1 LSTTD
6 PLQKRVESKIKPKGD
21 IIMSNTNLTSYNF
34 HDSNIRV
41 EQNDKGEVLFC
52 LADVC
57 ASLNLSTPA
66 KTANQIKEEFGR
78 DELNSCLLK
87 DANNHGQ
94 QCTMI
99 TEPQLYFVMMR
110 SNSKIAREFRQW
122 ICNEVLPE
130 IRKRGAYVAKSE
142 NKEPATKKWYI
153 EQLTALFES
162 YGVNREVLARALDI
176 TSRAFK
182 QGYAIGLNK
191 AEEEHA
197 RNDSEMLLSDD
208 EAQAIDHVVHYH
220 KLFRPDILKACK
232 ELRDI
237 KAQAMK
243 LVLALDNIPD
253 ARLYESAV
261 ATDISVS
268 KLERFQ
274 LTYPKKSA

>member
-1 LSTTD
+1 
-6 PLQKRVESKIKPKGD
+6 
-21 IIMSNTNLTSYNF
+21 MSNSNLTSYNF
-34 HDSNIRV
+34 HNSDIRV
-41 EQNDKGEVLFC
+41 VQNDKGEVLFC

-57 ASLNLSTPA
+57 AVLQL
-66 KTANQIKEEFGR
+66 ANPNHAVNSIKEEFSIPT
-78 DELNSCLLK
+78 LNVGMVTRPDGSRIE
-87 DANNHGQ
+87 ANF
-94 QCTMI
+94 I

-110 SNSKIAREFRQW
+110 SRAKIAREFRQW

-142 NKEPATKKWYI
+142 NKEPAIKKSWYV

-162 YGVNREVLARALDI
+162 YGVNREVLACALDI

-182 QGYAIGLNK
+182 QGYAIGINK
-191 AEEEHA
+191 AEEDHA

-208 EAQAIDHVVHYH
+208 EAQAIDHVVYYH
-220 KLFRPDILKACK
+220 KLFRPDVLKACK

>member
-1 LSTTD
+1 
-6 PLQKRVESKIKPKGD
+6 
-21 IIMSNTNLTSYNF
+21 MSNSNLTSYNF
-34 HDSNIRV
+34 HNSDIRV
-41 EQNDKGEVLFC
+41 VQNDKGEVLFC

-57 ASLNLSTPA
+57 ASLNLSQSN
-66 KTANQIKEEFGR
+66 KTANQIKEEFGGT
-78 DELNSCLLK
+78 ELNSAPLK
-87 DANNHGQ
+87 TKGGVQ

-142 NKEPATKKWYI
+142 NKEPATKKCWYV

-208 EAQAIDHVVHYH
+208 EAQAIDHVVYYH

-232 ELRDI
+232 ELRNI

>member
-1 LSTTD
+1 
-6 PLQKRVESKIKPKGD
+6 
-21 IIMSNTNLTSYNF
+21 MSNSNLTSYNF
-34 HDSNIRV
+34 HNSDIRV
-41 EQNDKGEVLFC
+41 VQNDKGEVLFC

-57 ASLNLSTPA
+57 ASLNLAQSN
-66 KTANQIKEEFGR
+66 KTANQIKEEFGST
-78 DELNSCLLK
+78 ELNSALLK

-142 NKEPATKKWYI
+142 NKEPATKKCWYV

-176 TSRAFK
+176 TVRAFN
-182 QGYAIGLNK
+182 QGYAIGINK

-208 EAQAIDHVVHYH
+208 EAQAIDHVVYYH

-274 LTYPKKSA
+274 QTYPKKSA

>member
-1 LSTTD
+1 
-6 PLQKRVESKIKPKGD
+6 
-21 IIMSNTNLTSYNF
+21 MSNSNLTSYNF
-34 HDSNIRV
+34 HNSDIRV

-52 LADVC
+52 LKDVC
-57 ASLNLSTPA
+57 STLQLSNINHVI
-66 KTANQIKEEFGR
+66 NQLKEEFEGVT
-78 DELNSCLLK
+78 LNVTPLK
-87 DANNHGQ
+87 TNGGIQNV
-94 QCTMI
+94 TFI

-110 SNSKIAREFRQW
+110 SRAKVAREFRQW
-122 ICNEVLPE
+122 ICNEVIPE

-142 NKEPATKKWYI
+142 TKTPATKKCWYV

-182 QGYAIGLNK
+182 QGYAIGINK
-191 AEEEHA
+191 AEEDHA

-208 EAQAIDHVVHYH
+208 EAQAIDHVVYYH

-268 KLERFQ
+268 KLKRFQ

>member
-1 LSTTD
+1 
-6 PLQKRVESKIKPKGD
+6 
-21 IIMSNTNLTSYNF
+21 MSNSNLTSYNF
-34 HDSNIRV
+34 HNSDIRV

-57 ASLNLSTPA
+57 ASLNLTNA
-66 KTANQIKEEFGR
+66 TVIANQVKDEFGIPK
-78 DELNSCLLK
+78 LNLGVVTRPDGSRIEV
-87 DANNHGQ
+87 NF
-94 QCTMI
+94 I

-110 SNSKIAREFRQW
+110 SRAKVAREFRQW

-142 NKEPATKKWYI
+142 NKEPATKKWYV

-162 YGVNREVLARALDI
+162 YGVNREVLVRALDI
-176 TSRAFK
+176 TVRAFN
-182 QGYAIGLNK
+182 QGYAIGINK
-191 AEEEHA
+191 AEEDHA

-208 EAQAIDHVVHYH
+208 EAQAIDHVVYYH

-268 KLERFQ
+268 K
-274 LTYPKKSA
+274 

>member
-1 LSTTD
+1 
-6 PLQKRVESKIKPKGD
+6 
-21 IIMSNTNLTSYNF
+21 MSNSNLTSYNF
-34 HDSNIRV
+34 HNSDIRV
-41 EQNDKGEVLFC
+41 VQNDKGEVLFC

-122 ICNEVLPE
+122 ICNEVLPS
-130 IRKRGAYVAKSE
+130 IRAQGAYVAKSE
-142 NKEPATKKWYI
+142 NKEPVTKKWYV

-191 AEEEHA
+191 AEEDHA

>member
-1 LSTTD
+1 
-6 PLQKRVESKIKPKGD
+6 
-21 IIMSNTNLTSYNF
+21 MSNTNLTSYNF
-34 HDSNIRV
+34 HNSDIRV
-41 EQNDKGEVLFC
+41 VQNDKGEVLFC

-57 ASLNLSTPA
+57 TSLNLTTPA
-66 KTANQIKEEFGR
+66 KTANQIKEEFELG
-78 DELNSCLLK
+78 ELNSCSFDTGYGVK
-87 DANNHGQ
+87 EF
-94 QCTMI
+94 TMI

-110 SNSKIAREFRQW
+110 SNSKVAREFRQW

-142 NKEPATKKWYI
+142 NKEPATKKSWYV

-191 AEEEHA
+191 AEEDHA

>member
-1 LSTTD
+1 
-6 PLQKRVESKIKPKGD
+6 
-21 IIMSNTNLTSYNF
+21 MSNTNLTSYNF

-57 ASLNLSTPA
+57 ASLNLQNPTHAS
-66 KTANQIKEEFGR
+66 NQIKEEFGCPT
-78 DELNSCLLK
+78 LNVAHLK
-87 DANNHGQ
+87 DSMNRDQ
-94 QCTMI
+94 KCTMI

-110 SNSKIAREFRQW
+110 SNSKVAREFRQW
-122 ICNEVLPE
+122 ICNEVLPS
-130 IRKRGAYVAKSE
+130 IRAQGAYVAKAE
-142 NKEPATKKWYI
+142 NKEPATKKCWYV

-162 YGVNREVLARALDI
+162 YGVNREVLVRALDI

-191 AEEEHA
+191 AEEDHA

>member
-1 LSTTD
+1 
-6 PLQKRVESKIKPKGD
+6 
-21 IIMSNTNLTSYNF
+21 MSNTNLTSYNF

-41 EQNDKGEVLFC
+41 EQNNKGEVLFC

-57 ASLNLSTPA
+57 KSLNLQNPTHA
-66 KTANQIKEEFGR
+66 VDQIKKEF
-78 DELNSCLLK
+78 ELPTLNVASFDTGYGVK
-87 DANNHGQ
+87 EF
-94 QCTMI
+94 TMI

-142 NKEPATKKWYI
+142 TKEPATKKWYV

-162 YGVNREVLARALDI
+162 YGVNREVLARTLDI
-176 TSRAFK
+176 TVRAFN
-182 QGYAIGLNK
+182 QGYAIGINK

-197 RNDSEMLLSDD
+197 RNESEMLLSDD

>member
-1 LSTTD
+1 
-6 PLQKRVESKIKPKGD
+6 
-21 IIMSNTNLTSYNF
+21 MSNSNLTSYNF
-34 HDSNIRV
+34 HNSNIRV
-41 EQNDKGEVLFC
+41 EQNDKSEVLFC

-57 ASLNLSTPA
+57 ASLNLAQSN
-66 KTANQIKEEFGR
+66 KTANQIKEEFELS
-78 DELNSCLLK
+78 ELNSASFDTGYGVK
-87 DANNHGQ
+87 EF
-94 QCTMI
+94 TMI

-110 SNSKIAREFRQW
+110 SRAKVAREFRQW
-122 ICNEVLPE
+122 ICNEVIPE

-142 NKEPATKKWYI
+142 NKEPATKKWYV

-182 QGYAIGLNK
+182 QGYAIGINK

-274 LTYPKKSA
+274 QTYPKKSA

>member
-1 LSTTD
+1 
-6 PLQKRVESKIKPKGD
+6 
-21 IIMSNTNLTSYNF
+21 MSNSNLTSYNF

-57 ASLNLSTPA
+57 TSLNLTTPA
-66 KTANQIKEEFGR
+66 KTANQIKEEFQGG
-78 DELNSCLLK
+78 ELNSYPLQTK
-87 DANNHGQ
+87 GGVQ

-122 ICNEVLPE
+122 ICNEVLPA
-130 IRKRGAYVAKSE
+130 IRAQGAYVAKSE
-142 NKEPATKKWYI
+142 NKEPVTKKWYV

-261 ATDISVS
+261 AADISVS

>member
-1 LSTTD
+1 
-6 PLQKRVESKIKPKGD
+6 
-21 IIMSNTNLTSYNF
+21 MSNTNLTSYNF
-34 HDSNIRV
+34 HDSDIRV

-57 ASLNLSTPA
+57 KSLNLQNPTHA
-66 KTANQIKEEFGR
+66 VDQIKKEF
-78 DELNSCLLK
+78 ELPTLNVASFDTGYGVK
-87 DANNHGQ
+87 EF
-94 QCTMI
+94 TMI

-130 IRKRGAYVAKSE
+130 IRKRGTYVAKSE
-142 NKEPATKKWYI
+142 NKEPATKKWYV

-162 YGVNREVLARALDI
+162 YGVNCEVLARALDI
-176 TSRAFK
+176 TVRAFN
-182 QGYAIGLNK
+182 QGYAIGINK

-197 RNDSEMLLSDD
+197 RNESEMLLSDD

-232 ELRDI
+232 ELRNI

>member
-1 LSTTD
+1 
-6 PLQKRVESKIKPKGD
+6 
-21 IIMSNTNLTSYNF
+21 MSNTNLTSYNF

-66 KTANQIKEEFGR
+66 KTANQIKEEFGWG
-78 DELNSCLLK
+78 ELNSCHLK
-87 DANNHGQ
+87 DSLGRDQ
-94 QCTMI
+94 DCTMI

-142 NKEPATKKWYI
+142 NKEPTTKKWYV

-162 YGVNREVLARALDI
+162 YGVNREVLVRALDI

-182 QGYAIGLNK
+182 QGYAIGINK

-208 EAQAIDHVVHYH
+208 EAQAIDHVVYYH

>member
-1 LSTTD
+1 
-6 PLQKRVESKIKPKGD
+6 
-21 IIMSNTNLTSYNF
+21 MSNSNLTSYNF
-34 HDSNIRV
+34 HNSDIRV

-57 ASLNLSTPA
+57 KSLNLQNPTHA
-66 KTANQIKEEFGR
+66 ANQIKEEFGR
-78 DELNSCLLK
+78 PTLDVALLK

-122 ICNEVLPE
+122 ICNEVLPS
-130 IRKRGAYVAKSE
+130 IRAQGAYVAKSE
-142 NKEPATKKWYI
+142 NKEPATKKWYV

-182 QGYAIGLNK
+182 QGYAIGINK

-208 EAQAIDHVVHYH
+208 EAQAIDHVVYYH

>member
-1 LSTTD
+1 
-6 PLQKRVESKIKPKGD
+6 
-21 IIMSNTNLTSYNF
+21 MSNTNLTSYNF

-66 KTANQIKEEFGR
+66 KTANQIKEEFGWG
-78 DELNSCLLK
+78 ELNSCHLK
-87 DANNHGQ
+87 DSLGRDQ
-94 QCTMI
+94 DCTMI

-142 NKEPATKKWYI
+142 NKEPATKKWYV

-176 TSRAFK
+176 TVRAFN
-182 QGYAIGLNK
+182 QGYAIGINK

-232 ELRDI
+232 ELRNI